1 MTKLRAGEEG
11 EAVTKPVVPV
21 SSAPDAHSTPP
32 RGGAHVMITP
42 AEAQAAMAEAE
53 NVALNGGDTATQL
66 GASAMISLATDYH
79 KATGGATD
87 DAYVQCWSSD
97 GF

>member
-1 MTKLRAGEEG
+1 
-11 EAVTKPVVPV
+11 
-21 SSAPDAHSTPP
+21 
-32 RGGAHVMITP
+32 
-42 AEAQAAMAEAE
+42 MAEAE

-87 DAYVQCWSSD
+87 DAYVLGHIMRVCVCRLCVCVVSVCVVSLSASVVAWCVCARE
-97 GF
+97 